1 MEQVHGVDVSWM
13 TQGSPKGMSLSPP
26 PPTGAECARSL
37 SAPLMGL
44 TDKFSKAAF
53 APIKSPVATV
63 QPRSAPGV
71 SPPRPSPQPAAEKT
85 EAKTE
90 AKMEVKAEARTEA
103 RTEVKTEVN
112 GKPNGKTEPIP
123 VNGSSGARRL
133 SRSGSVD
140 KQNSPGPTPPH
151 RRNSWFSNISAKF
164 SGSAPPQAN
173 GLVPH
178 QQPSSQPQQAQQQ
191 RQPSPPASAEPPVPK
206 ITPTKNA
213 VLQHGLKPEGDEPYT
228 PAPPK
233 TAQAG
238 LLGVLR
244 RLSSSG
250 GGSSGPLGP
259 AGKINHGLVERR
271 ILNVD
276 RGRERCPIAELK
288 DNKLRRVSFF
298 VDVEIAPMPRYAEA
312 DAEPKSADHAQRKK
326 LSEKGEGDA
335 LKHPKAAEAQKEASS
350 SSTESVGEAKP
361 REAEPKE
368 VAPTPNGAR
377 SADGPDDARAAP
389 GGTTRKKEKK
399 KRSEEERKARKEK
412 KRRLAEESG
421 QVPLEIQYD
430 SSDSA
435 ELANGNGQPT
445 INPARIYRRCCQLR
459 ETPILKKVTEQLN
472 DAANVGPD
480 GSVNKI
486 DLTGYFMQLQDL
498 VTLGDYLAVVS
509 VREVILQ
516 NSGLSDEGVRVILA
530 GLLAA
535 KRPEPARRRRSK
547 SAPRETGG
555 VVERVVLKENKLGPD
570 GWKHIS
576 LFMYKC
582 RSLKY
587 LDLSS
592 IPFPRQAHAN
602 ANGALQNGVHIP
614 LAIADIFARAL
625 AHRPAGSALE
635 MLSIGE
641 TEPSMEQL
649 GTIMDG
655 VIKCGIRRLGMARNP
670 LDGDGVRHVVR
681 YLESGKCEG
690 LDLGGIDLREHMD
703 TIASS
708 IRETDPL
715 WALSISDCN
724 LTPSALCKILPILAK
739 LENFVFIDLSHNHDL
754 FQSTPN
760 AVGLLRRYLPKMQAL
775 KRLHLSD
782 VNMTSEQAIAIVE
795 IVPEARHLC
804 HLSLLGNAE
813 IVALAGAKTEEAQEE
828 ACALYA
834 SLMAATRLSKTMICV
849 DIEVPSE
856 EAGEIVKAMAKQV
869 VAYCLQNIEHL
880 HDAEINKAVATALAE
895 AKGEPAEGKTTS
907 YPDVLAHLVG
917 QDVLLQDD
925 VEDGGSGPDEDYV
938 IGGTGVV
945 KALACCLKNRG
956 DESRRASGEFF
967 RELSAAE
974 EEEPFVGPRL
984 PTGGKAKDLSKH
996 LLAGARKIR
1005 LRLQPA
1011 LNKARANPGDVMN
1024 LRKLTFLDDTLQ
1036 GIINRFEDE
1045 YPDTREHAEDAAQAP
1060 ASRRETELLSS
1071 SPPAAED
1078 AVAAGSDPED
1088 EGELGARESPSR
1100 ANSVLGKKLA
1110 EEEGRVHRA
1119 GHRFRSG
1126 FTEHLDLLTTIDDVE
1141 KDPKYVHVLGEFA
1154 EDVGGE
1160 FLEMA
1165 KKKGAVLA
1173 FKENKEMLFAA
1184 LKESDPDYWDRFVE
1198 AQGKARANIN
1208 LPAAEK
1214 NEERLRQARIDESAI
1229 AD

>member
-13 TQGSPKGMSLSPP
+13 TQGSPK
-26 PPTGAECARSL
+26 
-37 SAPLMGL
+37 
-44 TDKFSKAAF
+44 DKFNKAAF

-63 QPRSAPGV
+63 QPRSVPND
-71 SPPRPSPQPAAEKT
+71 SPPRLSPQSTAEKIEIKT
-85 EAKTE
+85 EA
-90 AKMEVKAEARTEA
+90 
-103 RTEVKTEVN
+103 N
-112 GKPNGKTEPIP
+112 GKPNGHVEPIA
-123 VNGSSGARRL
+123 VNGSNGARRL

-140 KQNSPGPTPPH
+140 KPNSPSLTPPH

-164 SGSAPPQAN
+164 SGSVPQAN
-173 GLVPH
+173 GQLQL
-178 QQPSSQPQQAQQQ
+178 QQSSNQQQ
-191 RQPSPPASAEPPVPK
+191 QSLQQHQPLPPANSEPPVPK

-213 VLQHGLKPEGDEPYT
+213 VLQHGLKPEGDEPYI
-228 PAPPK
+228 PAPPRSG
-233 TAQAG
+233 QAG
-238 LLGVLR
+238 LLGVFR

-250 GGSSGPLGP
+250 GGGGGGGGGALGP

-276 RGRERCPIAELK
+276 RDRERCPITELK

-298 VDVEIAPMPRYAEA
+298 VDVEIAPMPKYA
-312 DAEPKSADHAQRKK
+312 DAEAEPKTVDHAQKK
-326 LSEKGEGDA
+326 KSSEKGEGEA
-335 LKHPKAAEAQKEASS
+335 LKHPKVAEAQKEASS
-350 SSTESVGEAKP
+350 SSTESVGGDAKS
-361 REAEPKE
+361 REAELKQ
-368 VAPTPNGAR
+368 ATPTTTNGAKR
-377 SADGPDDARAAP
+377 ADSPDDSKPAP
-389 GGTTRKKEKK
+389 KDTTRKKEKK

-412 KRRLAEESG
+412 RRRIAEESG
-421 QVPLEIQYD
+421 AIPMEIHYD

-435 ELANGNGQPT
+435 ELLNGNGNGNESSKANSYPT

-459 ETPILKKVTEQLN
+459 ETPILKKITEQLN
-472 DAANVGPD
+472 DVNNVSPN

-498 VTLGDYLAVVS
+498 ITLGDYLAVVS

-516 NSGLSDEGVRVILA
+516 NSGLTDEGVRVILA

-535 KRPEPARRRRSK
+535 KHPEQARRRKSK
-547 SAPRETGG
+547 FAPQETGG

-576 LFMYKC
+576 LFIYKC
-582 RSLKY
+582 HSLKY

-592 IPFPRQAHAN
+592 IPFPRQAPAN
-602 ANGALQNGVHIP
+602 TNGALQNGVHIP
-614 LAIADIFARAL
+614 LTIADIFARAL
-625 AHRPAGSALE
+625 ADRPAGPALE

-649 GTIMDG
+649 GKIMDG
-655 VIKCGIRRLGMARNP
+655 VTKCGVRRLGIARNP
-670 LDGDGVRHVVR
+670 LDKDGVRHVVS

-690 LDLGGIDLREHMD
+690 LDLGGIDLKEHMD
-703 TIASS
+703 YIASS
-708 IRETDPL
+708 IKEADPL

-724 LTPSALCKILPILAK
+724 LTPSSLCKILPALAK
-739 LENFVFIDLSHNHDL
+739 LKKLAFIDLSHNHDL

-760 AVGLLRRYLPKMQAL
+760 AVGLLRRYLPKMQFL

-795 IVPEARHLC
+795 VVPEARHLC
-804 HLSLLGNAE
+804 HLSLLGNPE
-813 IVALAGAKTEEAQEE
+813 IMTLANAKTEEAQEE

-834 SLMAATRLSKTMICV
+834 SLMAATRLSKSMICV
-849 DIEVPSE
+849 DIEVPNE

-895 AKGEPAEGKTTS
+895 ARGEFVDGKTTS
-907 YPDVLAHLVG
+907 YPDVLAHIVG
-917 QDVLLQDD
+917 QDVLMQDD
-925 VEDGGSGPDEDYV
+925 MEDDDSGPDEDYV

-956 DESRRASGEFF
+956 DESRRASGEFL
-967 RELSAAE
+967 RELGAT

-1011 LNKARANPGDVMN
+1011 LNKARANPSDELN

-1036 GIINRFEDE
+1036 GIIKRFEDE
-1045 YPDTREHAEDAAQAP
+1045 YPDTREHTEDAATQVP
-1060 ASRRETELLSS
+1060 ASPRETEVLPS
-1071 SPPAAED
+1071 SPPTLED

-1088 EGELGARESPSR
+1088 EGELGAPKSLSR
-1100 ANSVLGKKLA
+1100 TNSILGKKLA

-1126 FTEHLDLLTTIDDVE
+1126 FTDHIDLLTTIDDVGN
-1141 KDPKYVHVLGEFA
+1141 DPKHVHVLGELA

-1165 KKKGAVLA
+1165 KRKGAVQA

-1184 LKESDPDYWDRFVE
+1184 LKESDPEYWDRFVE

-1208 LPAAEK
+1208 VPGAEK
-1214 NEERLRQARIDESAI
+1214 NEERLQQARVDESAI

>member
-1 MEQVHGVDVSWM
+1 MRV
-13 TQGSPKGMSLSPP
+13 
-26 PPTGAECARSL
+26 
-37 SAPLMGL
+37 
-44 TDKFSKAAF
+44 DKFNKAAF
-53 APIKSPVATV
+53 TPIKSPVATV
-63 QPRSAPGV
+63 QPRSVPQN
-71 SPPRPSPQPAAEKT
+71 SPPKLSPSSTAEKL
-85 EAKTE
+85 
-90 AKMEVKAEARTEA
+90 EVKHEPKIEA
-103 RTEVKTEVN
+103 N
-112 GKPNGKTEPIP
+112 GKPNGRTEPIP
-123 VNGSSGARRL
+123 VNGSSNARRL

-140 KQNSPGPTPPH
+140 KPNSSSATPPH

-164 SGSAPPQAN
+164 SGSVPQPN
-173 GLVPH
+173 GQPQQPINH
-178 QQPSSQPQQAQQQ
+178 QQPPAQQH
-191 RQPSPPASAEPPVPK
+191 QPAPPAANAEPIVPK

-228 PAPPK
+228 PAPPRSG
-233 TAQAG
+233 QAG
-238 LLGVLR
+238 LLGVFR

-250 GGSSGPLGP
+250 GGNSGPLGA
-259 AGKINHGLVERR
+259 AGKLNHGLVERR

-276 RGRERCPIAELK
+276 RDRDRCPITELK

-298 VDVEIAPMPRYAEA
+298 VDVEIAPMPKYAESE
-312 DAEPKSADHAQRKK
+312 AETNSVDHAQKKK
-326 LSEKGEGDA
+326 LSEKGEGEA
-335 LKHPKAAEAQKEASS
+335 LKNPKVVEAQKETS
-350 SSTESVGEAKP
+350 SSTESVGVNDAKP
-361 REAEPKE
+361 REAEAKQ
-368 VAPTPNGAR
+368 ATPTQNGTKR
-377 SADGPDDARAAP
+377 ADSPDDQKAAP
-389 GGTTRKKEKK
+389 KDMTRKKEKK

-412 KRRLAEESG
+412 RRRLAEESG
-421 QVPLEIQYD
+421 AIPIEIHYD

-435 ELANGNGQPT
+435 ELNGNGTPKTSTSPT
-445 INPARIYRRCCQLR
+445 INPVRIYRRCCQLR
-459 ETPILKKVTEQLN
+459 ETPILKKITEQLSDPTN
-472 DAANVGPD
+472 ASAG
-480 GSVNKI
+480 GFVNKI

-498 VTLGDYLAVVS
+498 ITLGDYLAVVP
-509 VREVILQ
+509 VKEIILQ
-516 NSGLSDEGVRVILA
+516 NSGLTDEGVRVILA

-535 KRPEPARRRRSK
+535 KHSEMTRRRKAKHAHEES
-547 SAPRETGG
+547 GG

-576 LFMYKC
+576 LFIYKC

-592 IPFPRQAHAN
+592 IPFPRQASAN
-602 ANGALQNGVHIP
+602 TNGALQNGVHIP
-614 LAIADIFARAL
+614 LTIADIFAKAL
-625 AHRPAGSALE
+625 ADRPAGSALE

-641 TEPSMEQL
+641 TEPSMVQL
-649 GTIMDG
+649 GKIIDG
-655 VIKCGIRRLGMARNP
+655 VIKCGIKRLSTARNP
-670 LDGDGVRHVVR
+670 LDEDGVEHVVR

-703 TIASS
+703 TIAAS
-708 IRETDPL
+708 IKETDPL

-724 LTPSALCKILPILAK
+724 LTPSSLCKILPILAK
-739 LENFVFIDLSHNHDL
+739 LNNLVFIDLSHNHDL
-754 FQSTPN
+754 FQSTPS
-760 AVGLLRRYLPKMQAL
+760 AVGLLRRYLPKMQTL

-795 IVPEARHLC
+795 VVPEARHLC
-804 HLSLLGNAE
+804 HLSLLGNTD
-813 IVALAGAKTEEAQEE
+813 ILALASAKTEEAQEE

-834 SLMAATRLSKTMICV
+834 SLMAATRLSRSMICV
-849 DIEVPSE
+849 DIEVPHE

-869 VAYCLQNIEHL
+869 VAYCLQNIEHM

-895 AKGEPAEGKTTS
+895 AKGETVDTRAPG

-917 QDVLLQDD
+917 NDVLVHDD
-925 VEDGGSGPDEDYV
+925 IEDDGSGPDEDYV

-967 RELSAAE
+967 RELGAA

-1011 LNKARANPGDVMN
+1011 LNKARANPSDELN
-1024 LRKLTFLDDTLQ
+1024 LRKLNFLDDTLQ
-1036 GIINRFEDE
+1036 GIIKRFEDE
-1045 YPDTREHAEDAAQAP
+1045 YPDTREDTEEAVAKAP
-1060 ASRRETELLSS
+1060 ASQTETEILSS
-1071 SPPAAED
+1071 SPPTMED
-1078 AVAAGSDPED
+1078 AVAAGSDAED
-1088 EGELGARESPSR
+1088 EPEQKTLSR
-1100 ANSVLGKKLA
+1100 SNSILGKQLA

-1126 FTEHLDLLTTIDDVE
+1126 FTDHIDLLSTLDDVE
-1141 KDPKYVHVLGEFA
+1141 NDPKHVHVFGELA

-1160 FLEMA
+1160 FLEIA
-1165 KKKGAVLA
+1165 KKKGAVQA
-1173 FKENKEMLFAA
+1173 FKEDREMLFSA
-1184 LKESDPDYWDRFVE
+1184 LKDSDPEYWERFVE

-1214 NEERLRQARIDESAI
+1214 NEERLRQAQADESAI